1 MILEGIVTTQNADGT
16 TNVAPMGPIVEGDFE
31 SFLLRPFQTSTT
43 YQNLK
48 RQPYG
53 VFHVVDDALLL
64 ARAAIDRWD
73 APPATFPAKTV
84 SGTVLKAACRWHEFE
99 VEALDDAEARTNIKV
114 RVVHTG
120 RLRDFFG
127 WNRARHA
134 VLEAAIL
141 ATRVHMLPEAD
152 IREQLERLRIPL
164 EKTAGPAE
172 TEAFAFL
179 DNYVREHYAGAGQ
192 W

>member
-1 MILEGIVTTQNADGT
+1 
-16 TNVAPMGPIVEGDFE
+16 
-31 SFLLRPFQTSTT
+31 
-43 YQNLK
+43 
-48 RQPYG
+48 
-53 VFHVVDDALLL
+53 
-64 ARAAIDRWD
+64 
-73 APPATFPAKTV
+73 
-84 SGTVLKAACRWHEFE
+84 
-99 VEALDDAEARTNIKV
+99 
-114 RVVHTG
+114 VVHTG

-192 W
+192 R